1 MNNITIIPQMLSGSV
16 KIPPSKSIAHRA
28 IIAAALSKGEC
39 TIDNAAMSMDIEATL
54 GGIRALGSK
63 YTYSKKDARLNISAK
78 KSIGR
83 DIEIDCGESG
93 STLRFLIPI
102 ALLTG
107 KKIKFTGHGR
117 LMQRPMEPYF
127 KMFASCLLYTSDA
140 ADE

>member
-78 KSIGR
+78 KSTGR
-83 DIEIDCGESG
+83 NINR
-93 STLRFLIPI
+93 LRRKRLNI
-102 ALLTG
+102 
-107 KKIKFTGHGR
+107 KIFDTDS
-117 LMQRPMEPYF
+117 
-127 KMFASCLLYTSDA
+127 FAYGQKNQVYGARQTYA
-140 ADE
+140 ATDGTVF